1 MTTKSKLKLT
11 GRFKQNV
18 KTCRKRGL
26 PMDELWTVIGKLLNG
41 EPLEEKY
48 HAHVLHGDRQGQ
60 WECHIQPDWLLI
72 WERLWVGELAREC
85 STTRNSC
92 SSCST
97 LGRTLICSARSIR
110 NSIKYNR
117 Q

>member
-1 MTTKSKLKLT
+1 MSTTVWRISSRRLRMTTKYKLKLT

-60 WECHIQPDWLLI
+60 WECHILPDWLLI
-72 WERLWVGELAREC
+72 WEQHDAELVLVMLNTGTH
-85 STTRNSC
+85 SDLFSK
-92 SSCST
+92 
-97 LGRTLICSARSIR
+97 
-110 NSIKYNR
+110 KYKK
-117 Q
+117 

>member
-1 MTTKSKLKLT
+1 MTTKYKLKLT

-72 WERLWVGELAREC
+72 WEQHDTELVLVMLNTGTH
-85 STTRNSC
+85 SDLFSK
-92 SSCST
+92 
-97 LGRTLICSARSIR
+97 
-110 NSIKYNR
+110 KYKK
-117 Q
+117 